1 MIFRNC
7 NPYALDG
14 EKVKGKIVLCEHSD
28 RGYSKTLK
36 LLGVKGIGGVGLV
49 LIDDPEIHVAAVYG
63 NFPMTVISS
72 SDASTI
78 FSYLNSSK

>member
-14 EKVKGKIVLCEHSD
+14 EKVKGKIVLCEHSEI
-28 RGYSKTLK
+28 GYSKMQK
-36 LLGVKGIGGVGLV
+36 LLGVKEKGGVGLA
-49 LIDDPEIHVAAVYG
+49 LINDPEIHVAAVFG

-72 SDASTI
+72 SDASAVI
-78 FSYLNSSK
+78 SYLNSSK